1 MDELDD
7 VDDDLLD
14 NLLSVSSTRVSG
26 SISSSGGVGWHSIGS

>member
-14 NLLSVSSTRVSG
+14 DLLLVSLTRVSG
-26 SISSSGGVGWHSIGS
+26 SISSSGGVGWHSIG